1 MASGGCA
8 LLGLEERWDACS
20 HVAAHRQAARVVN
33 PGGALVQEDDLH
45 VTRMMRAKKWMNL
58 STRRFE
64 KIFGRIDETRE
75 EMTHSFHGL
84 GMLRV

>member
-1 MASGGCA
+1 MF
-8 LLGLEERWDACS
+8 
-20 HVAAHRQAARVVN
+20 
-33 PGGALVQEDDLH
+33 VQEDDLH
-45 VTRMMRAKKWMNL
+45 VARMMRAKKWMNL